1 MSRRL
6 LHARYRHADKAKE
19 SYNPGYHLSV
29 MDMETKI
36 AVLFAD
42 VSGSTQLYERLGDAR
57 AVATV
62 SRCLHMARDVAAACG
77 GRLVR
82 SLGDEVLL
90 AFPTATQAAEAAI
103 EIQKRVVELAVLL
116 EMRLSFHVGFHYGAA
131 IEREGD
137 VYGDSVNI
145 AARLVA
151 LAKTGQ
157 ILTSSDTA
165 VALSAYLRPQL
176 RDLNAITVKGKQH
189 DLDVVELVWQ
199 PSAEVT
205 LVGGLPHRPMIEVE
219 LRHRDST
226 IVLDAATQAITLGR
240 DEHNDLVIR
249 EKLASRLHARI
260 ERRHDK
266 FALVDSSVNGTY
278 VTFEGEREFLLHR
291 QECLFK
297 GRGRISFGR
306 PIGAE
311 VSEVISF
318 VCTDGGDFE
327 SAS

>member
-1 MSRRL
+1 MQPPSIIT
-6 LHARYRHADKAKE
+6 
-19 SYNPGYHLSV
+19 SV
-29 MDMETKI
+29 MQPETETNI

-42 VSGSTQLYERLGDAR
+42 VSGSTQLYESLGDSR

-62 SRCLHMARDVAAACG
+62 GRCLDMARDAAAGCG

-82 SLGDEVLL
+82 SLGDEVMLV
-90 AFPTATQAAEAAI
+90 FSTALQAAEAAL
-103 EIQKRVVELAVLL
+103 EIQKRMSELANQLGL
-116 EMRLSFHVGFHYGAA
+116 RLAFHIGFHFGAA
-131 IEREGD
+131 IERHGD
-137 VYGDSVNI
+137 VYGDSVNT

-151 LAKTGQ
+151 LAKAGQ
-157 ILTSSDTA
+157 ILTCSHTISQ
-165 VALSAYLRPQL
+165 LPAYARPQL
-176 RDLNAITVKGKQH
+176 RNLHAITVKGKQH

-199 PSAEVT
+199 PTADLT
-205 LVGGLPHRPMIEVE
+205 MVGGLPNPKMIEVE

-226 IVLDAATQAITLGR
+226 IILDAATQAISLGR
-240 DEHNDLVIR
+240 DEHNDVVIR

-291 QECLFK
+291 QELLFK

-306 PIGAE
+306 PLGPDASD
-311 VSEVISF
+311 VVSF
-318 VCTDGGDFE
+318 VCSDAAVKDS